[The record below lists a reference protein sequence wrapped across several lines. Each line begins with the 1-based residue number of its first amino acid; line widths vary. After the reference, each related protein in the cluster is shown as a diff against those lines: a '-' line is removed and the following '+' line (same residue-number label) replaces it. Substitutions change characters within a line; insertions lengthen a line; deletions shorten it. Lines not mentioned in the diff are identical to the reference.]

1 MMSFRRCETR
11 ELIMAASSDE
21 YLETAIPSGD
31 ARTLQ
36 ATGEIAQADTAGM
49 HYWSAT
55 RLALAIRQKQI
66 GCAELL
72 EAFLSRIE
80 KHNSRLTA
88 VVDLDVAGARRQAQA
103 ADAALARD
111 TAVGPLH
118 GIPMTVKDSVDV
130 AGLASTWG
138 FGEHKDNRP
147 AKSAPVVEALTGA
160 GAIVFGKTNVP
171 LGLLSWET
179 FNDVF
184 GTTNNPWDISLSPGG
199 SSGGAAAALA
209 AGLSALEVGSD
220 SAGSSRGPA
229 HYCGIYAHKPTY
241 GVVSIE
247 GQALPGVGSVPD
259 IMVLGPM
266 ARSAKDLAVA
276 LDIMAGPDEADAAAW
291 RVTLPPPRHTR
302 LSDFKVAIMSEH
314 DGYDVDHEVQARL
327 DELGAFLSRRGAHVS
342 SQARPEI
349 DFDAA
354 HRLCL
359 NLICASAAGAIPE
372 PYWTKLTKMAKLV
385 AAREESELTSVI
397 RGYTQLHREW
407 IRNDQVRRQLQ
418 TTWGSFFQDYDVL
431 LTPVAATAALPHDQ
445 SSRIDRFRKIVVNGK
460 RVPATDQWFWAGL
473 PAVAY
478 LPATIAPIGFTS
490 SGLPVGVQ
498 IIGPQYLDHTCLAF
512 AHLLEQE
519 YHAFVPPPGWN

>member
-1 MMSFRRCETR
+1 
-11 ELIMAASSDE
+11 MATSSDE
-21 YLETAIPSGD
+21 YLETAISPGH
-31 ARTLQ
+31 ARTRR
-36 ATGEIAQADTAGM
+36 AITRIAQADTAAI

-55 RLALAIRQKQI
+55 RLARAIRQKQI

-72 EAFLSRIE
+72 AAFLSRIE
-80 KHNSRLTA
+80 KHNPRLTA
-88 VVDLDVAGARRQAQA
+88 IVDLDLAGARKQAEA

-111 TAVGPLH
+111 SAVGPLH

-138 FGEHKDNRP
+138 FGELKNNRP
-147 AKSAPVVEALTGA
+147 AKSAQVVEALTEA

-184 GTTNNPWDISLSPGG
+184 GTTNNPWDVTCSPGG

-209 AGLSALEVGSD
+209 AGLSALELGSD

-247 GQALPGVGSVPD
+247 GQSLPGVGSVPD

-266 ARSAKDLAVA
+266 ARSAEDLAVA
-276 LDIMAGPDEADAAAW
+276 LDVMAGPDEAKAAAW
-291 RVTLPPPRHTR
+291 RVTLPRSR
-302 LSDFKVAIMSEH
+302 LTKLSEFKVAIMSEH
-314 DGYDVDHEVQARL
+314 DGYDVDREVQARL
-327 DELGAFLSRRGAHVS
+327 DELGGFLSRRGAHVS

-372 PYWTKLTKMAKLV
+372 PYWTQLTRMARLT
-385 AAREESELTSVI
+385 AARVDSELTSVI
-397 RGYTQLHREW
+397 RGYTQSHREW

-418 TTWGSFFQDYDVL
+418 TTWGSFFRDYDVL

-473 PAVAY
+473 PAAAY

-490 SGLPVGVQ
+490 AGLPVGVQ
-498 IIGPQYLDHTCLAF
+498 IIGPQYSDHTCLSF

-519 YHAFVPPPGWN
+519 YHSFVPPPGWN